1 MSNCQFGRGG
11 VAALLL
17 LLCAAPALAQGR
29 RTPTDTTKKD
39 TTAVRMT
46 PIVVTA
52 TRAERS
58 VFETPT
64 PVSVLNLRTIED
76 QSANSVADL
85 LRGLAGLDVTGVGTN
100 QVRPVIRGQRG
111 QRVLMLE
118 DGLRRSIS

>member
-58 VFETPT
+58 VFETPKQQWEMFSERV
-64 PVSVLNLRTIED
+64 PRSGSRTW
-76 QSANSVADL
+76 
-85 LRGLAGLDVTGVGTN
+85 GW
-100 QVRPVIRGQRG
+100 
-111 QRVLMLE
+111 
-118 DGLRRSIS
+118 RSQ